1 MRHVAFADSA
11 GVIRIGK
18 RCPKGALQIGR
29 RRHFFTLHGAVSA
42 VARPAQDNETLL
54 VPGVP
59 QAIMDDEDLNAVV
72 TFTKAVET
80 RREEHVS

>member
-1 MRHVAFADSA
+1 MRHVAFVRQR

-18 RCPKGALQIGR
+18 RCPKGALPIGR

-42 VARPAQDNETLL
+42 VRRPAQDNETLL

-59 QAIMDDEDLNAVV
+59 AGKTDDEDLDAVV

-80 RREEHVS
+80 RLEEHVS

>member
-1 MRHVAFADSA
+1 MRHVAFVRQR

-18 RCPKGALQIGR
+18 RCPKGALPIGR
-29 RRHFFTLHGAVSA
+29 RRHFFTLQGAVSA

-59 QAIMDDEDLNAVV
+59 EAKTDDEDLDAVV

-80 RREEHVS
+80 RLEEHVS

>member
-18 RCPKGALQIGR
+18 RCPKRALPIGR
-29 RRHFFTLHGAVSA
+29 RRHFAAVSA
-42 VARPAQDNETLL
+42 VARLAYDNETLL
-54 VPGVP
+54 VPDVP
-59 QAIMDDEDLNAVV
+59 EAKTDDQDLNAVV

-80 RREEHVS
+80 RLEEHVS

>member
-1 MRHVAFADSA
+1 M
-11 GVIRIGK
+11 
-18 RCPKGALQIGR
+18 
-29 RRHFFTLHGAVSA
+29 HGAVSA

-59 QAIMDDEDLNAVV
+59 EAITDDEDLNAVV

-80 RREEHVS
+80 RLEEHVS

>member
-18 RCPKGALQIGR
+18 RCPKGALPIGR
-29 RRHFFTLHGAVSA
+29 RRHFFTLHGAISA
-42 VARPAQDNETLL
+42 VARLALP

-59 QAIMDDEDLNAVV
+59 EAKTDDEDLNAVV
-72 TFTKAVET
+72 TFTKAVD
-80 RREEHVS
+80 RRFEEHVS

>member
-18 RCPKGALQIGR
+18 RCPKGALPIGR
-29 RRHFFTLHGAVSA
+29 RRHFFTLHGAISA
-42 VARPAQDNETLL
+42 VARLAYDNETLL

-59 QAIMDDEDLNAVV
+59 EAKTDDEDLNAVV
-72 TFTKAVET
+72 TFTKAGDT
-80 RREEHVS
+80 RLEEHVS

>member
-18 RCPKGALQIGR
+18 RCPKGALSIGR
-29 RRHFFTLHGAVSA
+29 RRHFFTLRGAVSA
-42 VARPAQDNETLL
+42 VARPAQDNETLP

-59 QAIMDDEDLNAVV
+59 EAKTEDLNAVV
-72 TFTKAVET
+72 TFTRAVET
-80 RREEHVS
+80 RLEEHVS

>member
-18 RCPKGALQIGR
+18 RCPKGALPIGL
-29 RRHFFTLHGAVSA
+29 RRHSFTLHGALSA
-42 VARPAQDNETLL
+42 VARLAYDNKTLL
-54 VPGVP
+54 VPGIP
-59 QAIMDDEDLNAVV
+59 EAKTDDEDLNAVV

-80 RREEHVS
+80 WLEERVS

>member
-18 RCPKGALQIGR
+18 RCPKGALPIGR
-29 RRHFFTLHGAVSA
+29 RRHFFTLHGAVAA
-42 VARPAQDNETLL
+42 VARLSYDAETLL

-59 QAIMDDEDLNAVV
+59 EAKTDDEDLNAVV
-72 TFTKAVET
+72 TFTKAVDT
-80 RREEHVS
+80 RLEEHVS

>member
-1 MRHVAFADSA
+1 MSDSA
-11 GVIRIGK
+11 GVICIGK
-18 RCPKGALQIGR
+18 RCPKGAPSIGR
-29 RRHFFTLHGAVSA
+29 RRHFFALHGAVSA

-59 QAIMDDEDLNAVV
+59 EAKRDDEDLNAVV

-80 RREEHVS
+80 RLEERVS